1 MSGSQFRPVSSIFSS
16 RRKLV
21 AVVLVLLA
29 IVVGWKLLGK
39 GSGRPGMSMDAPP
52 VRVAT
57 ALAQDVPHFLNGL
70 GTVLPS
76 GDVLVT
82 SRVDGQLQ
90 RLHFAEG
97 QRVKA
102 GDLLAE
108 IDPRPFQASLDQAL
122 GNLAKD
128 KAQLGNAR
136 KDLERYAKLSQGNY
150 IAAQQYE
157 TQRALVKQYEGTVGA
172 DQAAVDSARLQL
184 EYSRITAPISGRLGL
199 RNVDEGNMIK
209 ASDTNGLVRITEI
222 SPCDVIF
229 TLPESQVPLVVQ
241 ALRHS
246 ENLPGSPPLVVQAW
260 DREQKRLLAV
270 GHLLSLDNQ
279 IDSATGTVRLKASFA
294 NKDGALYPNQFVNA
308 RLLVRTLPGAVTVP
322 ASAVQLGTRGSYVYV
337 VRQGKEGQDEVQL
350 CLVTPGVSS
359 GGLTVIDKGLEAGAR
374 VVVDG
379 LDRLRDGTAV
389 RVAATV
395 ETPKAESVNATV
407 EPDSS
412 AAAGLGGTAGAAG
425 STGAA
430 NSAGL
435 TGTAETAGAAGS
447 AIPAGTGGNGQGQ
460 PPSTGGTPPPEARH
474 AP

>member
-1 MSGSQFRPVSSIFSS
+1 MSGSQIRPVGGIFSG

-29 IVVGWKLLGK
+29 VAAGWKLLGK
-39 GSGRPGMSMDAPP
+39 GGGRPGMNMDAPP

-57 ALAQDVPHFLNGL
+57 SLAQNVPHFLNGL

-82 SRVDGQLQ
+82 SRVDGQLL

-128 KAQLGNAR
+128 RAQLENAR
-136 KDLERYAKLSQGNY
+136 NDLGRYAKLAQGNY

-157 TQRALVKQYEGTVGA
+157 TQRALVRQFEGVVRA

-184 EYSRITAPISGRLGL
+184 EYSRVTAPISGRLGL

-209 ASDTNGLVRITEI
+209 ASDANGLVRITEI

-241 ALRHS
+241 ALRHNES
-246 ENLPGSPPLVVQAW
+246 LPGSPPLLVQAW

-270 GHLLSLDNQ
+270 GQLLSLDNQ

-308 RLLVRTLPGAVTVP
+308 RLLVRILPGAVTVP
-322 ASAVQLGTRGSYVYV
+322 ASAVQLGTRGAYVYV
-337 VRQGKEGQDEVQL
+337 VRQGGKGPGEKGQGEKGPGEKGQDTAQL
-350 CLVTPGVSS
+350 QLVTPGVSS
-359 GGLTVIDKGLEAGAR
+359 GGLTVIDKGLEPGER

-395 ETPKAESVNATV
+395 ETPRAESVDGTAATDSGAAQNAGQSAGQDAGQGAAENTS
-407 EPDSS
+407 PKASQTQGGAPTGS
-412 AAAGLGGTAGAAG
+412 AAAPK
-425 STGAA
+425 SR
-430 NSAGL
+430 
-435 TGTAETAGAAGS
+435 
-447 AIPAGTGGNGQGQ
+447 Q
-460 PPSTGGTPPPEARH
+460 

>member
-1 MSGSQFRPVSSIFSS
+1 MSGSQIRPVRGIFSG

-29 IVVGWKLLGK
+29 AVAGWKLLGK
-39 GSGRPGMSMDAPP
+39 GGGRPGMSMDTPP

-57 ALAQDVPHFLNGL
+57 SLAQNVPHFLNGL

-82 SRVDGQLQ
+82 SRVDGQLL

-128 KAQLGNAR
+128 KAQLENAR
-136 KDLERYAKLSQGNY
+136 SDLGRYAKLAQGNY

-157 TQRALVKQYEGTVGA
+157 TQRALVRQFEGVVRA

-184 EYSRITAPISGRLGL
+184 EYSRVTAPISGRLGL

-209 ASDTNGLVRITEI
+209 ASDANGLVRITEI

-246 ENLPGSPPLVVQAW
+246 ESLPGSPPLLVQAW

-308 RLLVRTLPGAVTVP
+308 RLLVRVLPGAVTVP
-322 ASAVQLGTRGSYVYV
+322 ASAVQLGTRGAYVYV
-337 VRQGKEGQDEVQL
+337 VRQGEKGQDEAQIRQ
-350 CLVTPGVSS
+350 VTPGVSS
-359 GGLTVIDKGLEAGAR
+359 GGLTVIDKGLEPGKR

-395 ETPKAESVNATV
+395 ETPRAESVDGAAA
-407 EPDSS
+407 EDSGAAQS
-412 AAAGLGGTAGAAG
+412 AAQNAAQSAGQNAGQGAVENVPQKASQGQGSAPTG
-425 STGAA
+425 STP
-430 NSAGL
+430 
-435 TGTAETAGAAGS
+435 
-447 AIPAGTGGNGQGQ
+447 PAK
-460 PPSTGGTPPPEARH
+460 AF
-474 AP
+474 

>member
-1 MSGSQFRPVSSIFSS
+1 MSGSQLRPAFNIFSS
-16 RRKLV
+16 RRKF
-21 AVVLVLLA
+21 VVVLLVLLA
-29 IVVGWKLLGK
+29 IAAGWKLLGT
-39 GSGRPGMSMDAPP
+39 GGGRPGMSMDAPP

-97 QRVKA
+97 QRVNA

-128 KAQLGNAR
+128 KAQLENAR
-136 KDLERYAKLSQGNY
+136 KDLVRYAKLSQGNY

-199 RNVDEGNMIK
+199 RNVDEGNIIK
-209 ASDTNGLVRITEI
+209 ASDTSGLVRITEI

-246 ENLPGSPPLVVQAW
+246 ETLPGSPPLVVQAW

-322 ASAVQLGTRGSYVYV
+322 ASAVQLGTRGSYVYA
-337 VRQGKEGQDEVQL
+337 VRQGEKGQDEAKM

-359 GGLTVIDKGLEAGAR
+359 GGLTVIDKGLEAGER

-395 ETPKAESVNATV
+395 ETPRAEFAGAADAVA
-407 EPDSS
+407 PS
-412 AAAGLGGTAGAAG
+412 AAGVTSAAGAIGTSGTTGATSAAG

-430 NSAGL
+430 VY
-435 TGTAETAGAAGS
+435 
-447 AIPAGTGGNGQGQ
+447 GQGQ
-460 PPSTGGTPPPEARH
+460 PPSAGGTPPPEARQ

>member
-1 MSGSQFRPVSSIFSS
+1 MSGSQIRPVRGIFSG

-29 IVVGWKLLGK
+29 VVAGWKLLGK
-39 GSGRPGMSMDAPP
+39 GGGRPGMNMDAPP

-57 ALAQDVPHFLNGL
+57 SLAQNVPHFLNGL

-90 RLHFAEG
+90 HLHFAEG

-128 KAQLGNAR
+128 RAQLENAR
-136 KDLERYAKLSQGNY
+136 NDLARYAKLAQGNY

-157 TQRALVKQYEGTVGA
+157 TQRALVRQFEGVVRA

-184 EYSRITAPISGRLGL
+184 EYSRVTAPISGRLGL

-209 ASDTNGLVRITEI
+209 ASDANGLVRITEI

-246 ENLPGSPPLVVQAW
+246 ESLPGSPPLLVQAW

-270 GHLLSLDNQ
+270 GQLLSLDNQ

-308 RLLVRTLPGAVTVP
+308 RLLVRILPGAVTVP
-322 ASAVQLGTRGSYVYV
+322 ASAVQLGTRGAYVYV
-337 VRQGKEGQDEVQL
+337 VRQNEKGPGEKGQDEAQI

-359 GGLTVIDKGLEAGAR
+359 GGLTVIDKGLEPGER

-395 ETPKAESVNATV
+395 ETPRAESVDGTVAADPGAAQNAGQNAGQDAGQGAAENTSPKV
-407 EPDSS
+407 SQTQGSAPTGS
-412 AAAGLGGTAGAAG
+412 AAAPK
-425 STGAA
+425 SR
-430 NSAGL
+430 
-435 TGTAETAGAAGS
+435 
-447 AIPAGTGGNGQGQ
+447 Q
-460 PPSTGGTPPPEARH
+460 

>member
-1 MSGSQFRPVSSIFSS
+1 MSGSQIRPVRGIFSG

-29 IVVGWKLLGK
+29 VVAGWKLLGR
-39 GSGRPGMSMDAPP
+39 GGGRPGMNMDAPP

-57 ALAQDVPHFLNGL
+57 SLAQNVPHFLNGL

-90 RLHFAEG
+90 HLHFAEG

-128 KAQLGNAR
+128 RAQLENAR
-136 KDLERYAKLSQGNY
+136 NDLARYAKLAQGNY

-157 TQRALVKQYEGTVGA
+157 TQRALVRQFEGVVRA

-184 EYSRITAPISGRLGL
+184 EYSRVTAPISGRLGL

-209 ASDTNGLVRITEI
+209 ASDANGLVRITEI

-246 ENLPGSPPLVVQAW
+246 ESLPGSPPLLVQAW

-270 GHLLSLDNQ
+270 GQLLSLDNQ

-308 RLLVRTLPGAVTVP
+308 RLLVRILPGAVTVP
-322 ASAVQLGTRGSYVYV
+322 ASAVQLGTRGAYVYV
-337 VRQGKEGQDEVQL
+337 VRQNEKGPGEKGQDEAQI

-359 GGLTVIDKGLEAGAR
+359 GGLTVIDKGLEPGER

-395 ETPKAESVNATV
+395 ETPRAESVDGTVAADPGAAQNAGQNAGQDAGQGAAENTS
-407 EPDSS
+407 PKASQTQGSAPTGS
-412 AAAGLGGTAGAAG
+412 AAAPK
-425 STGAA
+425 SR
-430 NSAGL
+430 
-435 TGTAETAGAAGS
+435 
-447 AIPAGTGGNGQGQ
+447 Q
-460 PPSTGGTPPPEARH
+460 

>member
-1 MSGSQFRPVSSIFSS
+1 MSGSQFRPVPRIFSN

-21 AVVLVLLA
+21 AMILVLLA
-29 IVVGWKLLGK
+29 IAVGWKFLGK
-39 GSGRPGMSMDAPP
+39 GNGRPGMNMDTPP

-122 GNLAKD
+122 GNFAKD
-128 KAQLGNAR
+128 KAQLENAR
-136 KDLERYAKLSQGNY
+136 KDLVRYAKLSQGNY

-184 EYSRITAPISGRLGL
+184 EYSRVTAPISGRLGL

-246 ENLPGSPPLVVQAW
+246 ETLPGSPPLVVQAW

-294 NKDGALYPNQFVNA
+294 NKDAALYPNQFVNA

-337 VRQGKEGQDEVQL
+337 VRQSEKKEDEAQL

-359 GGLTVIDKGLEAGAR
+359 GGLTVIDKGLEAGER

-395 ETPKAESVNATV
+395 ETPRAESVNATA
-407 EPDSS
+407 ESGAS
-412 AAAGLGGTAGAAG
+412 AATGVAGSVVTTGSAGAAG
-425 STGAA
+425 YVGPAA
-430 NSAGL
+430 
-435 TGTAETAGAAGS
+435 T
-447 AIPAGTGGNGQGQ
+447 GQGQ
-460 PPSTGGTPPPEARH
+460 PPSTGITPPPEARQ